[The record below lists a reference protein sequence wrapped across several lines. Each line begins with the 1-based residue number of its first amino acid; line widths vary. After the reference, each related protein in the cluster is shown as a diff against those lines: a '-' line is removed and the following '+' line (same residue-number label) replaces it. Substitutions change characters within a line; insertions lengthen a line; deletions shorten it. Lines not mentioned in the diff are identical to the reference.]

1 MQKDANELLSVH
13 VELCWKIETDYNREI
28 WRFYEKQQYLDC
40 WFSYTMLLENFAL
53 SQPRWIMLNIK
64 LSLMSFTLLALA
76 GCQSMP
82 KVAQETPNQAFSAET
97 ESGEAQERLNQINFK
112 QLKKEQNRP
121 IIALVLGS
129 GGARGYAHIGAIQ
142 VLEQSGIRPDFIV
155 GTSAGSIVGSL
166 YASGKNANQIRDIA
180 LNMKANDVRDI
191 RLDMKGFFDGQKV
204 EDYVN
209 EQVSDMPL
217 QHLPIPMYVVATQL
231 KEGKKVVFNYG
242 NTGQAVRA
250 SVSIPSMFIPTKI
263 GADEYV
269 DGGLVSPVPVDVAR
283 KLGADII
290 IAVDILAQPMYTET
304 SNVWGLFNQNI
315 NIMQKNLAQIELKNA
330 DIVIQPDLRE
340 KVHIFDVS
348 GRESTMQAG
357 VDATV
362 AQLEQI
368 QKVFAQKN
376 YKQKLNIQSIQA
388 RTHWSRVISK

>member
-1 MQKDANELLSVH
+1 
-13 VELCWKIETDYNREI
+13 
-28 WRFYEKQQYLDC
+28 
-40 WFSYTMLLENFAL
+40 
-53 SQPRWIMLNIK
+53 
-64 LSLMSFTLLALA
+64 
-76 GCQSMP
+76 MP
-82 KVAQETPNQAFSAET
+82 KVAQETPSQAFSAET
-97 ESGEAQERLNQINFK
+97 ESGEAQERLTQINFK

-209 EQVSDMPL
+209 EQVSDVPL
-217 QHLPIPMYVVATQL
+217 QRLPIPMYVVATQL

-348 GRESTMQAG
+348 GRELTMQAG

-362 AQLEQI
+362 AQLGQI

-376 YKQKLNIQSIQA
+376 YKQKLNIQSIQV
-388 RTHWSRVISK
+388 RTH